1 MMDGNIAVDQDV
13 KLFHIQKIIGRA
25 TATADLDTALIYLL
39 DLLRDPHLQ
48 MVMVLGL
55 LTLTEA
61 RLLSPEFIILQ
72 ATHLLL
78 G

>member
-1 MMDGNIAVDQDV
+1 MDGSIVADQAV

-25 TATADLDTALIYLL
+25 TATADLDTVLIFLL
-39 DLLRDPHLQ
+39 DLLRGPRLQ
-48 MVMVLGL
+48 MVLVLGL

-61 RLLSPEFIILQ
+61 HLLSRVCTTLRTIL
-72 ATHLLL
+72 LLL

>member
-1 MMDGNIAVDQDV
+1 MDGSIAADQAV

-48 MVMVLGL
+48 MVLVLGL

-61 RLLSPEFIILQ
+61 HLLSRECITVR
-72 ATHLLL
+72 ATLLL
-78 G
+78 LA